1 LVYSVISTQHDHL
14 INGLAGVARSRIE
27 FTTYAATRAGANAIA
42 EAIRTCGLVGHT
54 GAMGTMQ
61 ILSVM
66 IDGGNQ
72 TLDELPTDGGQ
83 EHRYLTIFDYQIAY
97 SESK

>member
-1 LVYSVISTQHDHL
+1 
-14 INGLAGVARSRIE
+14 
-27 FTTYAATRAGANAIA
+27 
-42 EAIRTCGLVGHT
+42 
-54 GAMGTMQ
+54 MGTMQ